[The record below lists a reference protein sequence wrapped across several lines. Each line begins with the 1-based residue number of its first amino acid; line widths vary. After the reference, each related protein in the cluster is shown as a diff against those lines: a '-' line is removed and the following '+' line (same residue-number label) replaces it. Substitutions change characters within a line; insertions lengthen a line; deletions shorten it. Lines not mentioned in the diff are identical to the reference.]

1 MAVLQ
6 NSSPTTPSCQDNDLA
21 PPPVVMRSRPVLSK
35 KAIQI
40 MEAWYHDNI
49 NHPYPNHSTIKNM
62 AQQASLKEEQVRKW
76 FGNKRNRCRNA
87 RPYNKKQKL
96 TTAHVQCM
104 LWFCNCA
111 IIVIINRKVLFY
123 ELFFCYCYMKYECL
137 LLFWNKK
144 KNCTLLL
151 FLFFNCFPI
160 AGLIVGIKHQSIN
173 HCRH

>member
-104 LWFCNCA
+104 L
-111 IIVIINRKVLFY
+111 
-123 ELFFCYCYMKYECL
+123 
-137 LLFWNKK
+137 
-144 KNCTLLL
+144 
-151 FLFFNCFPI
+151 
-160 AGLIVGIKHQSIN
+160 
-173 HCRH
+173 